1 MKNQQNCVVASNPRL
16 INNSC
21 TLPYTKLG
29 WKIPSKRAHLPM
41 APVRKVPLTIIPHS
55 LPNTQ
60 GSVNVPQI
68 KVTLSPGFQVK
79 ISVSDSRF
87 SLNLTENLR

>member
-21 TLPYTKLG
+21 NLPYTKLG

-41 APVRKVPLTIIPHS
+41 APVRKAPLTIIPHS
-55 LPNTQ
+55 FPSTQ

-87 SLNLTENLR
+87 SINLTENLR